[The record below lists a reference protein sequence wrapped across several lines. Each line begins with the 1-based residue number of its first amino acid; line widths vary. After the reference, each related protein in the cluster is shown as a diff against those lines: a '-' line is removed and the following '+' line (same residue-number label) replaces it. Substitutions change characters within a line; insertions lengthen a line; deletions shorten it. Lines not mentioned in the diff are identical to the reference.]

1 MIVGLARVSLPFT
14 VTPEEQLVL
23 GATMKR
29 TTMVLAALLGS
40 AAMNSHA
47 EGFFIGAEAGASLF
61 PDFTDEALKKSP
73 TTSAT
78 AKQDATSVAYGIYGG
93 YWITPNFAVEAAYTD
108 LGSVDGTVEG
118 ATFFG
123 SFKAS
128 YKYSAQA
135 YTLAALGGFKAGK
148 GTLYGKLGAYS
159 AEVKSE
165 FVPGIGQP
173 KNSATTSSTG
183 LVYGVGYSLPF
194 TQNIVGKV
202 ELSVYDGVKF
212 REVFAQ
218 DKTTSESIAR
228 LTVGVAYAF

>member
-1 MIVGLARVSLPFT
+1 
-14 VTPEEQLVL
+14 
-23 GATMKR
+23 MKR
-29 TTMVLAALLGS
+29 TTMALAAVLGS
-40 AAMNSHA
+40 AAMSCHA
-47 EGFFIGAEAGASLF
+47 EGFFIGAEVGPSLF

-73 TTSAT
+73 TGNAT
-78 AKQDATSVAYGIYGG
+78 AKQDATSIAYGVYGG

-135 YTLAALGGFKAGK
+135 YSLAAIGGFKAGK
-148 GTLYGKLGAYS
+148 GTLYGKLGAYN

-165 FVPGIGQP
+165 FVAGIGQP

-183 LVYGVGYSLPF
+183 VIYGVGYSLPF
-194 TQNIVGKV
+194 TQNVVGKV
-202 ELSVYDGVKF
+202 EFSVYDGVEF

-218 DKTTSESIAR
+218 SKTTKESIGR